1 MRYVVTGGA
10 GFIGSHLARNL
21 VGDGQTVTVLDDLST
36 GCYENIADLCG
47 SERFDFVRGSVCD
60 VPLVTRLVSSA
71 DRVFHL
77 AAVVGVMKVMA
88 DPIGVYEENRN
99 GAESVLA
106 AAARQGKK
114 ILIASSS
121 EVYGPGSPCRNR
133 ALGEDEALTSDE
145 LRADRW
151 AYALSK
157 LANESHALELRAKT
171 GLEVVAIRLFNTIG
185 PDQSGD
191 YGMVV
196 PRFVNQALRGEAI
209 TVFGD
214 GCQTR
219 CFTYV
224 GDMVASLRALIEEPA
239 ALGRIV
245 NVGGNHEIAIRDLAA
260 IVARLARSRSTIR
273 FIPYRKAY
281 GPGYEDTRCRKPD
294 TRLLESLIGSSP
306 ATPLETVLKEI
317 LSAHA
322 GAAGHHGRL
331 SKTSIEH

>member
-10 GFIGSHLARNL
+10 GFIGSHLARTL
-21 VGDGQTVTVLDDLST
+21 VNDGHDVVVLDDLST
-36 GCYENIADLCG
+36 GRFENIADLCDR
-47 SERFDFVRGSVCD
+47 ERFDFVRGSVCD
-60 VPLVTRLVSSA
+60 IAVVDRLVSSA

-88 DPIGVYEENRN
+88 DPTGVYEENRD

-106 AAARQGKK
+106 AAALHGKK

-121 EVYGPGSPCRNR
+121 EVYGPGSPCRDR
-133 ALGEDEALTSDE
+133 ALREDEALTPAE
-145 LRADRW
+145 LCASRW
-151 AYALSK
+151 SYARSK
-157 LANESHALELRAKT
+157 LANESQALHFGEES
-171 GLEVVAIRLFNTIG
+171 GLEVVATRLFNTIG

-196 PRFVNQALRGEAI
+196 PRFVDQALRGEAI

-224 GDMVASLRALIEEPA
+224 GDMVACLRALLEEPA

-245 NVGGNHEIAIRDLAA
+245 NVGASREIAIRDLAA
-260 IVARLARSRSTIR
+260 MVVGLARSRSSIR

-294 TRLLESLIGSSP
+294 TRLLESLIGRVP
-306 ATPLETVLKEI
+306 ATPLEAVLEEI
-317 LSAHA
+317 LSARQGVPA
-322 GAAGHHGRL
+322 LRSGL
-331 SKTSIEH
+331 LNTSRDR